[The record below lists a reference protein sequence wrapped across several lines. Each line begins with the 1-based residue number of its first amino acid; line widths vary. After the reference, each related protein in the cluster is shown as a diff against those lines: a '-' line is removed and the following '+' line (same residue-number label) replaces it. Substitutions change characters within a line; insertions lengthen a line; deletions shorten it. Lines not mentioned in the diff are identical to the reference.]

1 MQSSEQHL
9 ATLPNGATAFVTAVS
24 LNQATSSRLMEL
36 GFVPGEEVTVLRRAP
51 FGGPLLCHIR
61 GTSIG
66 LRVEEAQCVHVQTVT
81 SPSVVRNSA
90 VMNSDAEHESSRA
103 DARTPVAASE
113 LATH

>member
-9 ATLPNGATAFVTAVS
+9 ATVPNGATAFVTAVA
-24 LNQATSSRLMEL
+24 LNRATSSRLMEL

-66 LRVEEAQCVHVQTVT
+66 LRVEEAQCVHVQTVK
-81 SPSVVRNSA
+81 SPLVVRNGA
-90 VMNSDAEHESSRA
+90 MMNSDPVHESSRA
-103 DARTPVAASE
+103 DVRNPVPASE
-113 LATH
+113 FATH